1 MHPIRT
7 LIDKLCKTQ
16 FFVLES
22 LINFPAKT
30 ATIVISMKYF
40 LRTNK
45 WYKILRHFQPRG
57 VLRMMI

>member
-40 LRTNK
+40 LRTN
-45 WYKILRHFQPRG
+45 
-57 VLRMMI
+57 